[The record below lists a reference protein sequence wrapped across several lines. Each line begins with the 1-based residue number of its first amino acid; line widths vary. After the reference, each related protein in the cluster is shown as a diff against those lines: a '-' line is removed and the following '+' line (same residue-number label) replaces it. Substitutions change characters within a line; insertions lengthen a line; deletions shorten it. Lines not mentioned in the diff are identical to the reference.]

1 MRETGVRNPEQKNE
15 VRRKPQTAVKENLD
29 ARKTAAE
36 PIETVAV
43 NPLQEQ
49 LDAQKDKYMRLM
61 AEFDNFKKR
70 TAVEFAKT
78 AGNANK
84 ALIHDLIEI
93 RETFERALDA
103 KAETDANAFK
113 DGVQM
118 ISNKFDAVLAQHGLE
133 SFGEVGEKFDPAL
146 HDAMMKQPSAEIP
159 EEHVSA
165 IFERGYKLKDSIIRH
180 AKVAVSAGTG
190 S

>member
-1 MRETGVRNPEQKNE
+1 MNNVRNQEQRSE
-15 VRRKPQTAVKENLD
+15 VRRKPPTSVNKAVNVNK
-29 ARKTAAE
+29 AVE
-36 PIETVAV
+36 PNKIPDV

-49 LDAQKDKYMRLM
+49 LDAQKDKYVRLM

-93 RETFERALDA
+93 RETFERALDT
-103 KAETDANAFK
+103 KTETDANAFK
-113 DGVQM
+113 EGVKL
-118 ISNKFDAVLAQHGLE
+118 IFNKFDEVLTKHGLE
-133 SFGEVGEKFDPAL
+133 SFGAVGEKFDPAL
-146 HDAMMKQPSAEIP
+146 HDAMMKQPNAEIP

-180 AKVAVSAGTG
+180 AKVAVSAG